1 MSWSVLYNMRVRRHS
16 FIFSPTYLLSLKKLL
31 GPSSTQRLDSLSGMR
46 VISMGWVILAHTLSF
61 LLFTNLPE
69 NIFYL
74 LQSFQDDWEW
84 QIVLSGFFA
93 VGKKKKPIFI
103 WIHFVYLFN
112 YLRHVL
118 FHCWIFGVLPSCER
132 ACLKGSRQ
140 LVPLL
145 HPPHMV
151 SPSPSFLP
159 PLLRRSV
166 LRKPPNK

>member
-1 MSWSVLYNMRVRRHS
+1 
-16 FIFSPTYLLSLKKLL
+16 
-31 GPSSTQRLDSLSGMR
+31 MR

-103 WIHFVYLFN
+103 
-112 YLRHVL
+112 
-118 FHCWIFGVLPSCER
+118 
-132 ACLKGSRQ
+132 
-140 LVPLL
+140 
-145 HPPHMV
+145 
-151 SPSPSFLP
+151 
-159 PLLRRSV
+159 
-166 LRKPPNK
+166 